1 MASLCVAVL
10 VDRGLLDYEMTVAS
24 YWPEF
29 AQNGK
34 ENITV
39 RMLLNHQASDTNN
52 KSNTDSVLL
61 KGKINTASPKR

>member
-1 MASLCVAVL
+1 MVALCMAVL
-10 VDRGLLDYEMTVAS
+10 VDRGLLDYDGTVAS

-39 RMLLNHQASDTNN
+39 RTLLNHEVRHSDVPPS
-52 KSNTDSVLL
+52 KLV
-61 KGKINTASPKR
+61 